1 MFFVGITEG
10 LGSPPSICHG
20 DVVEIH
26 HLPLVICERCR
37 RLGLLVVDELDHSVE
52 DLLLGETLHLHCE
65 ISGVLSGAVVVGGG
79 KSL

>member
-1 MFFVGITEG
+1 
-10 LGSPPSICHG
+10 
-20 DVVEIH
+20 
-26 HLPLVICERCR
+26 VICECCR